1 MRVLHHYMLSSGSR
15 FVRLYLAEHK
25 MEFLPK
31 LEEYWKSESAFLKL
45 NVAGTVPVL
54 VEDDGAVLCGAY
66 AIAEYFDDIL
76 PETTLISGNPAERA
90 EIRRLFDWLSG
101 RFEREVVQPLINE
114 RLIRRMTGEGV
125 PSSVVI
131 RTALS
136 NLSVHLA
143 YFNHLAERRQW
154 LGGTK
159 MSIADLMAAAS
170 LSVLDFMNDMN
181 WDDWAELK
189 IWYARIK
196 SRPAFRALLAD
207 QVTGITPPSHYT
219 NLDF

>member
-31 LEEYWKSESAFLKL
+31 LEEYWKSEPAFLKL

-66 AIAEYFDDIL
+66 AIAEYFDDIM
-76 PETTLISGNPAERA
+76 PDTTLISGNPAERA

-143 YFNHLAERRQW
+143 YFNHLAERRQR
-154 LGGTK
+154 LGGAK

-207 QVTGITPPSHYT
+207 QVTGITPPGHYT

>member
-1 MRVLHHYMLSSGSR
+1 MRVLHHYMLSSVSR
-15 FVRLYLAEHK
+15 FVRLYLAEQK

-31 LEEYWKSESAFLKL
+31 LEEYWKSEPAFLKL

-54 VEDDGAVLCGAY
+54 VEDDGTILCGGY
-66 AIAEYFDDIL
+66 VIAEYFDDIL
-76 PETTLISGNPAERA
+76 PASPLIYGKPAERA
-90 EIRRLFDWLSG
+90 EIRRMFDWLCG
-101 RFEREVVQPLINE
+101 RFEREVLQPLINE

-131 RTALS
+131 RTALG

-143 YFNHLAERRQW
+143 YFNHLAERQQW
-154 LGGTK
+154 LAGSK

-170 LSVLDFMNDMN
+170 LSVLDFMNDIN
-181 WDDWAELK
+181 WDDWGELK
-189 IWYARIK
+189 IWYARVK
-196 SRPAFRALLAD
+196 SRPSFRPLLAD
-207 QVTGITPPSHYT
+207 QVTGIVPPDHYT

>member
-15 FVRLYLAEHK
+15 FVRLYLAEQK

-31 LEEYWKSESAFLKL
+31 LEEYWKSDSAFLKL

-54 VEDDGAVLCGAY
+54 VEDDGTVLCGGY
-66 AIAEYFDDIL
+66 AIAEYFDDIM
-76 PETTLISGNPAERA
+76 PDTTLITGSAAERA
-90 EIRRLFDWLSG
+90 EIRRLFDWVSC
-101 RFEREVVQPLINE
+101 RFEREVLQPLINE
-114 RLIRRMTGEGV
+114 RLIRRMTGDGV

-143 YFNHLAERRQW
+143 YFNHLVERRPW
-154 LGGTK
+154 LAGSK
-159 MSIADLMAAAS
+159 MSVADLMAVAS

-181 WDDWAELK
+181 WEDWGELK

-196 SRPAFRALLAD
+196 SRPSFRALLAD

>member
-31 LEEYWKSESAFLKL
+31 LEEYWKSEPAFLKL

-66 AIAEYFDDIL
+66 AIAEYFDDIM

-143 YFNHLAERRQW
+143 YFNHLAERWQW
-154 LGGTK
+154 LGGAK

-207 QVTGITPPSHYT
+207 QVTGITPPGHYT

>member
-1 MRVLHHYMLSSGSR
+1 MRVLHHYMLSSASR
-15 FVRLYLAEHK
+15 FVRIYLDEQK

-31 LEEYWKSESAFLKL
+31 LEEYWKSEAAFLKL

-54 VEDDGAVLCGAY
+54 VEDDGTVLCGAY
-66 AIAEYFDDIL
+66 VIAEYFDDIL
-76 PETTLISGNPAERA
+76 QEKPLLQGCPAERA
-90 EIRRLFDWLSG
+90 EIRRLFDWLCR
-101 RFEREVVQPLINE
+101 RFDRDVMQPLLNE
-114 RLIRRMTGEGV
+114 RLIRRMTGGGV

-136 NLSVHLA
+136 NLGVHLA
-143 YFNHLAERRQW
+143 YFNHLVEHRQW
-154 LGGTK
+154 LAGSK

-170 LSVLDFMNDMN
+170 LSVLDFMNDIN
-181 WDDWAELK
+181 WDDWGELK

-196 SRPAFRALLAD
+196 SRPSFRPLLAD
-207 QVTGITPPSHYT
+207 QVTGMSPPGHYT

>member
-1 MRVLHHYMLSSGSR
+1 M
-15 FVRLYLAEHK
+15 
-25 MEFLPK
+25 
-31 LEEYWKSESAFLKL
+31 
-45 NVAGTVPVL
+45 
-54 VEDDGAVLCGAY
+54 
-66 AIAEYFDDIL
+66 

-154 LGGTK
+154 LGGAK

-207 QVTGITPPSHYT
+207 QVTGITPPGHYT